1 MQINSAQDYLTLK
14 KRQII
19 AATFTQNPPPV
30 KRRNN
35 TIVTALLANKA
46 TGYEKVPYAISLAPG
61 SVPGP
66 AYVTAGI
73 RPTVNNCCIQPPP
86 STSTVAV
93 NTYMPNLTGTTG
105 NTVGTL
111 VTNAYLTSSTTTSAW
126 PYAVMSSIGDIYVYT
141 DDGNNRLIKVA
152 ASDSSVTI
160 FDASFS
166 ARAGF
171 AMDSLNNIYYIT
183 ARSGTTSVMKL
194 STATGVKTT
203 FITSSAF
210 ATTAPSFGA
219 SGNIFIDK
227 FDSLFI
233 MNTWGYFIRF
243 TSAGV
248 GTTHT
253 FPNYAMDRLFY
264 CKSTDT
270 AFLASWTAGGGGI
283 GFFTVQN
290 VIGGDQTVTWKSVPH
305 PAYDCWAFSPDGSKM
320 VFYLDYYIK
329 TFDLPTNVYGSEIV
343 IAGTGSSGSA
353 NGAASSAT
361 FTTTSTSIN
370 TQVFFGNDSTL
381 YFLDSTPGTIR
392 TIKGPAVLVTPSAT
406 TYYPNAG
413 ALI

>member
-1 MQINSAQDYLTLK
+1 MA
-14 KRQII
+14 
-19 AATFTQNPPPV
+19 
-30 KRRNN
+30 
-35 TIVTALLANKA
+35 
-46 TGYEKVPYAISLAPG
+46 
-61 SVPGP
+61 
-66 AYVTAGI
+66 
-73 RPTVNNCCIQPPP
+73 
-86 STSTVAV
+86 STSTLAV
-93 NTYMPNLTGTTG
+93 YTYLPNLTGTTG

-141 DDGNNRLIKVA
+141 DDGNNRLIKIA

-171 AMDSLNNIYYIT
+171 AMDSLDNIYYIT

-210 ATTAPSFGA
+210 ATTAGSFLA
-219 SGNIFIDK
+219 SANMFIDK

-233 MNTWGYFIRF
+233 LNTYGYFIRF

-253 FPNYAMDRLFY
+253 FSNYNVDRFIY

-270 AFLASWTAGGGGI
+270 VFLAIWTSGGGGT
-283 GFFTVQN
+283 GVFTVQN
-290 VIGGDQTVTWKSVPH
+290 LIGGDQTVTWKSVPH
-305 PAYDCWAFSPDGSKM
+305 PVYDCWTFSPDGSKI
-320 VFYLDYYIK
+320 VFYQDYYIK
-329 TFDLPTNVYGSEIV
+329 TYGLPTDTYGSEIV
-343 IAGTGSSGSA
+343 IAGAGSSGSA

-392 TIKGPAVLVTPSAT
+392 TVKGPSVLVTPSVK